1 MSPPNTPAQG
11 GEGDRETSVGAG
23 GGRDVRGGL
32 SAGPGP
38 VPETASSPGGKRKGG
53 GRRRAADHPA
63 RSRDDRGAPGGNGLS
78 ARFGRCFLLLP
89 GGAGGGPRRDTR
101 AAGEGGGPA

>member
-38 VPETASSPGGKRKGG
+38 VPENASFPRGKRKGG

-63 RSRDDRGAPGGNGLS
+63 RSRDDRGAPGGNGPSAPLS
-78 ARFGRCFLLLP
+78 QDFPVPPAGV
-89 GGAGGGPRRDTR
+89 GGAPRGWPARRGRGG
-101 AAGEGGGPA
+101 